1 MNIGVFFLSNASH
14 QDERIAKRTFSGE
27 VRADRSVQDRAATE
41 DRVTNDG
48 TRLEEKLAI
57 LRDVNTKLPQPP
69 EIPGF
74 HLCWLT
80 TTNQSDPLEHRFRLG
95 YELVKPSELPSF
107 ALPTQQSSE
116 VSFDRITVNEMVLAK
131 IKTDQWL
138 AYMKHLHHDL
148 PLEQAQNLKN
158 SVQIQ
163 EDGRGRKIAYT
174 GGEFSRGVSDG
185 YESVGKSRP
194 PSFIGVG

>member
-1 MNIGVFFLSNASH
+1 VTNASH
-14 QDERIAKRTFSGE
+14 QDERIARRASSSE
-27 VRADRSVQDRAATE
+27 ARADRLASDRAATE
-41 DRVTNDG
+41 NRETNDA

-57 LRDVNTKLPQPP
+57 LRDVNTKLPTPP
-69 EIPGF
+69 EIPGY

-95 YELVKPSELPSF
+95 YELVKPSELPGF
-107 ALPTQQSSE
+107 ALPTQQSGEATS
-116 VSFDRITVNEMVLAK
+116 DRIAINEMVLAK
-131 IKTDQWL
+131 IEQKQWL

-148 PLEQAQNLKN
+148 PIEQANNLKN

-163 EDGRGRKIAYT
+163 EDGRGRKVAYT

-185 YESVGKSRP
+185 FASIGKAPP
-194 PSFIGVG
+194 PSFVGVGG

>member
-1 MNIGVFFLSNASH
+1 MTNASH
-14 QDERIAKRTFSGE
+14 QDERIAKRASGSE
-27 VRADRSVQDRAATE
+27 ARADRLASDRAATE
-41 DRVTNDG
+41 NRETNDA

-57 LRDVNTKLPQPP
+57 LRDVNTKLPSPP
-69 EIPGF
+69 EIPGY

-95 YELVKPSELPSF
+95 YELVKPSELPGF
-107 ALPTQQSSE
+107 ALPTQQSGE
-116 VSFDRITVNEMVLAK
+116 VASDRIVINEMVLAK
-131 IKTDQWL
+131 IEKNQWL

-148 PLEQAQNLKN
+148 PLEQANNLKN

-163 EDGRGRKIAYT
+163 EDGRGRKVAYT

-185 YESVGKSRP
+185 FAHLGKSPP
-194 PSFIGVG
+194 PSFVGVGG